1 MQLQLRA
8 TIGGE
13 QIDLT
18 TSLKDVI
25 EWERRYKKQA
35 SQLAQS
41 VAMEDLAFLAWS
53 AGKRLKVAAFAT
65 GTLDT
70 FIDKLEALEVVDA
83 TPAHP
88 TE

>member
-35 SQLAQS
+35 SQLASS
-41 VAMEDLAFLAWS
+41 VGMEDLAFLAWS
-53 AGKRLKVAAFAT
+53 AGKRLKLPQFIT
-65 GTLDT
+65 GTLDV
-70 FIDKLEALEVVDA
+70 FVDKLEALEVVNA

>member
-35 SQLAQS
+35 SQLASS
-41 VAMEDLAFLAWS
+41 VGMEDLAFLAW
-53 AGKRLKVAAFAT
+53 
-65 GTLDT
+65 
-70 FIDKLEALEVVDA
+70 
-83 TPAHP
+83 
-88 TE
+88 

>member
-1 MQLQLRA
+1 MRLEIKA

-13 QIDLT
+13 DHTVI

-25 EWERRYKKQA
+25 EWERRYKRRA
-35 SQLAQS
+35 SDLAQG
-41 VAMEDLAFLAWS
+41 VGMEDLAFLAWS
-53 AGKRLKVAAFAT
+53 AGKREKIAAFTT

-70 FIDKLEALEVVDA
+70 FVDKLEALEVVNA